1 MAGIPT
7 YDIEENLRRID
18 MQRSLK
24 FIVVEGSDDVPIY
37 ENIVSS
43 SIKNNID
50 FEIIHSG
57 GKPRIKQFLIDNP
70 KVSNCIFIVDRDFDV
85 LECENKNLVFLERY
99 SIENFYFC
107 EDVLKAV
114 VAMSIRV
121 KLDVAL
127 DILDMADFNSYST
140 PILLKL
146 FYAIYFYQ
154 KVEVD
159 RLFALG
165 LEAVSWSDTFIC
177 KDDNWQICPDKV
189 NALVLKLY
197 PDGYSEQD
205 AIEYYNSQYVSSGN
219 VISDFPGKMLKV
231 TLQRYIKDSVI
242 KLNPKLGSKF
252 SNTDVTCTLLMSSL
266 HRSRVLQE
274 NLAPVY
280 SFLQR

>member
-37 ENIVSS
+37 ENIISS
-43 SIKNNID
+43 SVNDSID

-57 GKPRIKQFLIDNP
+57 GKPRIRSFLNESPD
-70 KVSNCIFIVDRDFDV
+70 VTNCIFIIDRDFDF
-85 LECENKNLVFLERY
+85 LECENTNLVFLERY

-159 RLFALG
+159 RLSNLG
-165 LEAVSWSDTFIC
+165 AEAQSWSDTFIC

-189 NALVLKLY
+189 NALICKLY
-197 PDGYSEQD
+197 PNGYIERD
-205 AIEYYNSQYVSSGN
+205 AIEYYNEQYSSSGN

-231 TLQRYIKDSVI
+231 TLQRYIKNSVI
-242 KLNPKLGSKF
+242 KINPKLGSKF

-266 HRSRVLQE
+266 HRSKVLQE

-280 SFLQR
+280 SFLQS